1 MAGPIL
7 VTGAQ
12 GFVGGH
18 LLARLG
24 GLALPVDVDVTDA
37 TAIVRAVRASVPDA
51 VVHLAAASSV
61 GASWEDPAE
70 AWRVNAVGT
79 VNVLEA
85 VRAEA
90 PAARVLVP
98 STGDVYGSA
107 AELPTSEE
115 APLEPVS
122 PYAAS
127 KVGAEVACG
136 QASRMGV
143 DVVVTRAF
151 QHEGPGRD
159 ERFAVGSWCAQ
170 IARAEQAGGGVVQ
183 VGDLSGKRDITDVRD
198 VCTAYVSVLDRT
210 VPAGTY
216 NVASGHTVVMQEV
229 LDLLVGM
236 ASAPIR
242 VETDPARSR
251 PSDIAVL
258 WGDASRLQ
266 AATGWRP
273 TIPLEETLADTLEAA
288 RRAVVERTPRA

>member
-1 MAGPIL
+1 VAGPIL